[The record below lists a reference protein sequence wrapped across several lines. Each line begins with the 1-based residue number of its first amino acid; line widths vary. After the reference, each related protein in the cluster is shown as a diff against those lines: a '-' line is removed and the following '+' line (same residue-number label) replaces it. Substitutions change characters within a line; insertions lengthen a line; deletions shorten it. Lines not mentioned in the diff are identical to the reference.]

1 MLRLSKK
8 LLFAIE
14 AVVDVAYFASDQPVR
29 SGDISQRQ
37 GIPRRYL
44 EQVLQE
50 LVRHRILSGQ
60 RGPRGGYRLA
70 RPATAIS
77 VGEII
82 RIVRKLEGTP
92 DPTADGEGS
101 EIGLRVVRPIWSEM
115 HKQMMNRLDGMTIDA
130 LCREARR
137 IGIEDQKP
145 EQETSLPPQSQ
156 AVGGR

>member
-14 AVVDVAYFASDQPVR
+14 AVVDIAYHAGTGPVR
-29 SGDISQRQ
+29 STDISRRQ

-50 LVRHRILSGQ
+50 LVHKSVLSGQ

-70 RPATAIS
+70 RERRRIT

-82 RIVRKLEGTP
+82 RIVRELEGTGHP
-92 DPTADGEGS
+92 ISERDGS
-101 EIGLRVVRPIWSEM
+101 DIGLKVVRPLWVDLQHEIMGRFDS
-115 HKQMMNRLDGMTIDA
+115 MTIED
-130 LCREARR
+130 LCTRARELN
-137 IGIEDQKP
+137 IES
-145 EQETSLPPQSQ
+145 E
-156 AVGGR
+156 AVKVPDFSI